1 MGSSKSSLRHIPN
14 AQELIQ
20 DTGFSAAHIQRL
32 YERFDLLDRD
42 QMGRLR
48 VPDFEAISH
57 LAMNPI
63 GDRIIAAFFSPGKDT
78 VDFPSF
84 VRILAHFQPTDD
96 NRTRDSSGKEPYNSP
111 NRKLQFAFQLY
122 DQDGD
127 GKISRA
133 ELLQV
138 LQEMLGMQ
146 VTDELLQSIAERAI
160 QEADLDQ
167 DDAISFDEFKKCLEK
182 VDIDQKMRIGFLS

>member
-1 MGSSKSSLRHIPN
+1 MGSNKSTIQYIPDVK
-14 AQELIQ
+14 ELIEE
-20 DTGFSAAHIQRL
+20 TGFSAAHIQRL
-32 YERFDLLDRD
+32 FERFDLLDRD
-42 QMGRLR
+42 QMGTLR
-48 VPDFEAISH
+48 VEDFEAIPE

-63 GDRIIAAFFSPGKDT
+63 GDRIIGAFFSSGKET
-78 VDFPSF
+78 VDFPTF
-84 VRILAHFQPTDD
+84 VRVLAHFQPTDS
-96 NRTRDSSGKEPYNSP
+96 NRTKNSSQEPYNSP

-122 DQDGD
+122 DQDRD

-146 VTDELLQSIAERAI
+146 VTDEQLQSIAERAI
-160 QEADLDQ
+160 QEADLDG
-167 DDAISFDEFKKCLEK
+167 DDAISFDEFKKSLEK

>member
-1 MGSSKSSLRHIPN
+1 MGSNKSSLQHIPN
-14 AQELIQ
+14 AQELMQ
-20 DTGFSAAHIQRL
+20 DTGFSALHIQRL

-48 VPDFEAISH
+48 VPDFEAIPE

-63 GDRIIAAFFSPGKDT
+63 GDRIIAAFFSSGKDT
-78 VDFPSF
+78 VDFPTF
-84 VRILAHFQPTDD
+84 VRVLAHFQPTDC
-96 NRTRDSSGKEPYNSP
+96 NRAKDGTQEPYNSP
-111 NRKLQFAFQLY
+111 NRKLRFAFELY
-122 DQDGD
+122 DQDRD

-138 LQEMLGMQ
+138 LQEMLGLQ
-146 VTDELLQSIAERAI
+146 VSEELLQSIAERAF
-160 QEADLDQ
+160 QEADLDH
-167 DDAISFDEFKKCLEK
+167 DDAISFDEFKKSLEK